1 MKAVLQRVSSASVT
15 VDGEEVSSIRSG
27 ILLLLGI
34 AQEDNEEIARLLAE
48 KTAKLRI
55 FEDENKKLNLSL
67 KDIDGEVL
75 VVSNFTLYA
84 NCKKG
89 CRPSFTAA
97 AGSKFAN
104 EMFEYFCECLKNI
117 GIKTVKKGIFAADMK
132 VELINDGPVTIILDS
147 DEL

>member
-1 MKAVLQRVSSASVT
+1 MKAVIQRVSRASVT
-15 VDGEEVSSIRSG
+15 VDTKEISSIKSG

-34 AQEDNEEIARLLAE
+34 AEEDNKEIAKLLAE

-55 FEDENKKLNLSL
+55 FEDEDEKMNLSL

-97 AGSKFAN
+97 AGSKLAN
-104 EMFEYFCECLKNI
+104 EMYEYFCECLKNA
-117 GIKTVKKGIFAADMK
+117 GVKAVKKGMFAADMK
-132 VELINDGPVTIILDS
+132 VELLNDGPVTIVLDS
-147 DEL
+147 DKL

>member
-1 MKAVLQRVSSASVT
+1 MRAVLQRVSSACVT
-15 VDGEEVSSIRSG
+15 VDEEKVSSIKSG

-34 AQEDNEEIARLLAE
+34 AQEDNEEVARLLAE

-55 FEDENKKLNLSL
+55 FEDEDEKMNLSL
-67 KDIDGEVL
+67 KDIDGEIL

-84 NCKKG
+84 SCKKG

-104 EMFEYFCECLKNI
+104 EMYEYFCESLKNT
-117 GIKTVKKGIFAADMK
+117 GIKAVKKGVFAADMK

-147 DEL
+147 NEL